1 LTELGISIE
10 FLPHHRKSY
19 EHIFNIA
26 MIFNCFKVCAMKNIT
41 IWVLGLSLC
50 SFNAAYAMRCGNHLV
65 KPGDYKDDVLT
76 RCGEPDFVET
86 HTKIVGRTLHFSG
99 RTIDL
104 QQYEEIQVD
113 EWVYNLGRLRLRQYL
128 RFENGRL
135 KEVKSLG
142 RGY

>member
-1 LTELGISIE
+1 
-10 FLPHHRKSY
+10 
-19 EHIFNIA
+19 
-26 MIFNCFKVCAMKNIT
+26 
-41 IWVLGLSLC
+41 
-50 SFNAAYAMRCGNHLV
+50 
-65 KPGDYKDDVLT
+65 
-76 RCGEPDFVET
+76 
-86 HTKIVGRTLHFSG
+86 
-99 RTIDL
+99 L

>member
-1 LTELGISIE
+1 
-10 FLPHHRKSY
+10 
-19 EHIFNIA
+19 
-26 MIFNCFKVCAMKNIT
+26 MKNIT

-50 SFNAAYAMRCGNHLV
+50 SFNAAYAMRCGNRLV
-65 KPGDYKDDVLT
+65 EPGDYKDVVIA
-76 RCGEPDFVET
+76 RCGEPDSVET
-86 HTKIVGRTLHFSG
+86 HTKIVSRTIHLPGRTV
-99 RTIDL
+99 DL